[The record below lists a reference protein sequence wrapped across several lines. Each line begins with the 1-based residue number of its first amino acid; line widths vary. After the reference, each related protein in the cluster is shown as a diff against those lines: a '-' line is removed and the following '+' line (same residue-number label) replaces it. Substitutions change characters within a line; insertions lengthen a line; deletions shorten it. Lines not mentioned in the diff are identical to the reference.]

1 VELTTQQFD
10 NYSWNT
16 NNQTQSITIA
26 VSGNYEVTVT
36 DENNCTNTAAFE
48 ANTIDIAASIGQL
61 PPTCNGNGTDG
72 QIQFSN
78 SSGGMSPYIY
88 SINGGDSFETT
99 TDFQNILPGTYSTVV
114 EDSDGCQWE
123 SNIAV
128 LESTNLTIDA
138 GDDRELDLGDSAR
151 LQVLINLTNYD
162 SISWTPAASLSC
174 FDCESP
180 IAKPMETT
188 KYFVKV
194 MANDGCIA
202 EDALMIYVKK
212 PERIYLPNVF
222 SPNNDGE
229 NDHFFPIAGEDVQQI
244 KTFRIF
250 DRYGGLVFERS
261 DFLPNNPTLG
271 WDGLVK
277 GIPANDGVFVW
288 MTEVEFVNGQIEV
301 KQGDVMILK

>member
-1 VELTTQQFD
+1 
-10 NYSWNT
+10 
-16 NNQTQSITIA
+16 
-26 VSGNYEVTVT
+26 
-36 DENNCTNTAAFE
+36 
-48 ANTIDIAASIGQL
+48 
-61 PPTCNGNGTDG
+61 
-72 QIQFSN
+72 
-78 SSGGMSPYIY
+78 
-88 SINGGDSFETT
+88 
-99 TDFQNILPGTYSTVV
+99 
-114 EDSDGCQWE
+114 
-123 SNIAV
+123 
-128 LESTNLTIDA
+128 
-138 GDDRELDLGDSAR
+138 
-151 LQVLINLTNYD
+151 VLINLTNYD